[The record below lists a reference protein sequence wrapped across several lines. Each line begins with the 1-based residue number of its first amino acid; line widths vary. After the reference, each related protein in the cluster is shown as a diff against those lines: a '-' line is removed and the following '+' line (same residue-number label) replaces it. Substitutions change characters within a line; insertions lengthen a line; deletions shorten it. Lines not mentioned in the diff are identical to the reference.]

1 MDMRTMMLAL
11 AACAIVLSSGAVQAQ
26 QNDLVKYCK
35 ADIERL
41 CKGVSPGGGRLM
53 KCLKAKPN
61 ELTVGCAKALQQL
74 KG

>member
-1 MDMRTMMLAL
+1 MRVLMLAV
-11 AACAIVLSSGAVQAQ
+11 AACAMALSTSAVQAQ

-35 ADIERL
+35 PDIERL
-41 CKGVSPGGGRLM
+41 CKGVSPGGGRIM

-61 ELTVGCAKALQQL
+61 ELSVGCAKALQKM